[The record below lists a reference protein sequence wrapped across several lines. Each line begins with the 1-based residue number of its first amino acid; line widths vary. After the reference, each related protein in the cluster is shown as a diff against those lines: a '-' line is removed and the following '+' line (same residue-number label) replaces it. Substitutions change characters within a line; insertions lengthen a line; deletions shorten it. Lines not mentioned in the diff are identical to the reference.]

1 MADITSL
8 IKSRPARRILLAL
21 AAGILFVLSLTHLQR
36 QSESRAQRLS
46 LATTPK
52 CDSTAS
58 TNISAHWEGL
68 EEKYKKLPDDKF
80 TWVSALLMSLP
91 SYS

>member
-1 MADITSL
+1 MSYVASL

-21 AAGILFVLSLTHLQR
+21 AAGILFLVSLALLQR
-36 QSESRAQRLS
+36 QPVSRAQHLS

-52 CDSTAS
+52 CDSSAS
-58 TNISAHWEGL
+58 TSISAHWEEL

-80 TWVSALLMSLP
+80 TWVFELP
-91 SYS
+91 QPSHSYI